1 MISHKNE
8 SFKDYANACKTLP
21 IRKAYNIS
29 IAEVFEILKDV
40 DIECD
45 LCRDLPGPL
54 CINNKEISMNF
65 PTYSND
71 NAHMH
76 AQAFFGKGNDI
87 HSILLRDINY
97 KNYDKRL
104 SAILLMLAKASPEIK
119 QKLDEL
125 FVCDN
130 REQKGRR
137 KKKCLKGSA
146 VKKI

>member
-1 MISHKNE
+1 MISHNNE

-40 DIECD
+40 EIECD

-54 CINNKEISMNF
+54 CINNKEIYMNF

-71 NAHMH
+71 NGHMH
-76 AQAFFGKGNDI
+76 AQAFFDKGTDI
-87 HSILLRDINY
+87 RSMLLRDINR

-104 SAILLMLAKASPEIK
+104 SAILLMLAKVSPAIK
-119 QKLDEL
+119 QKLDES
-125 FVCDN
+125 FVCD
-130 REQKGRR
+130 RIR